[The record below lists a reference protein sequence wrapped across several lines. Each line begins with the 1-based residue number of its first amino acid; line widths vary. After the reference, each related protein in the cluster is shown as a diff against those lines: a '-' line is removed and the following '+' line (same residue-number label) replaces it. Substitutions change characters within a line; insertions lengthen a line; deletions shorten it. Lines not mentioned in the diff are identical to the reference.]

1 MSHTSN
7 HPDQPCPG
15 CSEADEASFAM
26 REERD
31 PPLTKA
37 EIEARQQR
45 AARLGWIQSRVA
57 QVIRDQSDAAV

>member
-1 MSHTSN
+1 MN
-7 HPDQPCPG
+7 ARDL
-15 CSEADEASFAM
+15 SEATG
-26 REERD
+26 EERN

-57 QVIRDQSDAAV
+57 QVIREQSDALSIR